1 MSNIT
6 ITPGRPAGTP
16 PAPAGK
22 DHRRRAPRRP
32 RKTMNTQFRTVVSP
46 HQLNTT
52 RGRIIYWIVLV
63 VVVVSFTAAFVFPLY
78 WMITGAMKS
87 AEELNA
93 IPPTFLP
100 EHISFDGYL
109 EAWDLLGLGTL
120 LGNTALYA
128 GGAWL
133 LTLAIDV
140 TAAYALSKLRP
151 IFGKVILALML
162 ATLMIPPMV
171 IMLPAY
177 LTVKDL
183 PIFGWNL
190 LNTPWAIW
198 LLAAANGFNI
208 FLLKRFFDSI
218 PRELLEAAEIDGASP
233 GRTLWSVVMPIS
245 RPILGVVSILTVVNV
260 WRDFVW
266 PLLVLP
272 DSEKMSIS
280 IGIASLSSQMPQ
292 NVLIAS
298 LVIASIP
305 TMVVFFIFQRSIMV
319 ASRLAASRADFV
331 THTQPR
337 GVVPACRKRGGGEP
351 RSTRS
356 ICGVSPMATVMGS
369 GTWLACGVACPICQ
383 TWGSARSG

>member
-6 ITPGRPAGTP
+6 ITPGRSAGTP
-16 PAPAGK
+16 PTPAGK
-22 DHRRRAPRRP
+22 HQRGRTPRRP
-32 RKTMNTQFRTVVSP
+32 RKPMTSQFRTAVSP

-87 AEELNA
+87 SEELNA

-100 EHISFDGYL
+100 EHLSFDGYL

-120 LGNTALYA
+120 LGNTVLYA

-151 IFGKVILALML
+151 VLGKVVLALML

-198 LLAAANGFNI
+198 LPAAANGFNI

-218 PRELLEAAEIDGASP
+218 PKELLEAAEIDGASP
-233 GRTLWSVVMPIS
+233 VRILWSVVMPIS

-305 TMVVFFIFQRSIMV
+305 TIVVFFIFQRSIM
-319 ASRLAASRADFV
+319 AGLTA
-331 THTQPR
+331 
-337 GVVPACRKRGGGEP
+337 
-351 RSTRS
+351 
-356 ICGVSPMATVMGS
+356 GS
-369 GTWLACGVACPICQ
+369 LKG
-383 TWGSARSG
+383 

>member
-6 ITPGRPAGTP
+6 VMPDRSAGP
-16 PAPAGK
+16 PATSAGQE
-22 DHRRRAPRRP
+22 RRGQRRP
-32 RKTMNTQFRTVVSP
+32 RKPINTQFRTAVSP

-63 VVVVSFTAAFVFPLY
+63 IVVVSFTAAFVFPLY
-78 WMITGAMKS
+78 WMVTGAMKS
-87 AEELNA
+87 TEELNA

-100 EHISFDGYL
+100 SHFSLDGYL

-133 LTLAIDV
+133 LTLAVDV
-140 TAAYALSKLRP
+140 SAAYALSKLRP
-151 IFGKVILALML
+151 ALGKVVLALML
-162 ATLMIPPMV
+162 STLMIPPMV

-177 LTVKDL
+177 LTVKEV

-198 LLAAANGFNI
+198 LPAAANGFNV

-233 GRTLWSVVMPIS
+233 GRILWSVVIPIS

-272 DSEKMSIS
+272 DSDKMSVS

-292 NVLIAS
+292 NVLVAS

-305 TMVVFFIFQRSIMV
+305 TIVVFFLFQRHIM
-319 ASRLAASRADFV
+319 AGLTA
-331 THTQPR
+331 
-337 GVVPACRKRGGGEP
+337 
-351 RSTRS
+351 
-356 ICGVSPMATVMGS
+356 GS
-369 GTWLACGVACPICQ
+369 LKG
-383 TWGSARSG
+383 